1 MHQDISLPTSA
12 EAAANVPAPR
22 SLAQRLK
29 TFGRE
34 LLQTVL
40 VMAVLFLG
48 VRGVAQNFRVE
59 GPSMQPTL
67 TSGEFLWVNKAA
79 YFEWN
84 GQYVLGGPQRGDI
97 AVLRSPDTSEDID
110 LIKRV
115 IGLPGDHV
123 RIQRGEVF
131 INGQALAEPYISF
144 QASYTYPLDGKDV
157 VVPAGQYFVLGDNRP
172 NSRDSHLGWFVPA
185 ENLVGRAW
193 LSYWPP
199 AAWGVMPGV
208 AYATP

>member
-1 MHQDISLPTSA
+1 MHQDISLPIQSERTPGVTQRSFG
-12 EAAANVPAPR
+12 R
-22 SLAQRLK
+22 SLK
-29 TFGRE
+29 NFGRE
-34 LLQTVL
+34 FVQTVL
-40 VMAVLFLG
+40 LMVVLFLG

-79 YFEWN
+79 YFEWD
-84 GQYVLGGPQRGDI
+84 GQYILGGPQRGDI
-97 AVLRSPDTSEDID
+97 AVLRSPDTSEDLD

-123 RIQRGEVF
+123 RIQHGEVF
-131 INGQALAEPYISF
+131 INGQPLAEPYIRF
-144 QASYTYPLDGKDV
+144 QASYNYPLNGEDA
-157 VVPAGQYFVLGDNRP
+157 VVPVGQYFVLGDNRP

-208 AYATP
+208 AYANR

>member
-1 MHQDISLPTSA
+1 MHQDISLPTQP
-12 EAAANVPAPR
+12 EATRVVTQR
-22 SLAQRLK
+22 SFGRSVK
-29 TFGRE
+29 NFGRE

-40 VMAVLFLG
+40 VMVVLFLG

-131 INGQALAEPYISF
+131 INGQPLAEPYIRF
-144 QASYTYPLDGKDV
+144 QASYNYPSTAADA

-172 NSRDSHLGWFVPA
+172 NSRDSPLGWFVPA

-208 AYATP
+208 AYANR

>member
-1 MHQDISLPTSA
+1 MQPDISLPTNV
-12 EAAANVPAPR
+12 AATELP
-22 SLAQRLK
+22 AQRSITHGLK
-29 TFGRE
+29 NFGRE
-34 LLQTVL
+34 FFQTILLMV
-40 VMAVLFLG
+40 VLFLG

-84 GQYVLGGPQRGDI
+84 GQYILGGPQRGDI

-115 IGLPGDHV
+115 IGLPGDRV

-131 INGQALAEPYISF
+131 INGQPLAEPYIRF
-144 QASYTYPLDGKDV
+144 QASYNYPTNDQDA

-208 AYATP
+208 AYATR